1 MADPVVT
8 PDPEVV
14 TPPPQPFYTGH
25 ENDMVT
31 VKVDGVEKQ
40 IPYRDVVAGFQMA
53 ESSTKR
59 YEDAKRLREEAE
71 ALKATPAQPS
81 GVSAGGLKKPKE
93 WTTAEWDSWL
103 ERMADTFP
111 DPSKYQEGINATI
124 QEQLTLHKL
133 GNELE
138 TALDKHETVINA
150 FGGRQKAF
158 QILWGQFKTAL
169 EESQGNATAE
179 ALVADMEKN
188 LTTTLGVT
196 GTKPTTTLDPE
207 RGGQPAGSVVK
218 EPDKY
223 DKKGNLNPAWTTWAL
238 ANRKK

>member
-8 PDPEVV
+8 TDPAVV
-14 TPPPQPFYTGH
+14 TPAPQPFWTGH

-31 VKVDGVEKQ
+31 VKVDGVEQQVPFK
-40 IPYRDVVAGFQMA
+40 DVQAGYQMA
-53 ESSTKR
+53 KASTKR
-59 YEDAKRLREEAE
+59 FEEAKRLSDEAE
-71 ALKATPAQPS
+71 ARRATPAQPIGAS
-81 GVSAGGLKKPKE
+81 PGGLRKPKE
-93 WTTAEWDSWL
+93 WTTVEWDSWL

-111 DPSKYQEGINATI
+111 DPSKYQDGVNEQIR
-124 QEQLTLHKL
+124 EQLTLHKL

-138 TALDKHETVINA
+138 SALDKHETVIKA

-158 QILWGQFKTAL
+158 QLLWGQFRTAL

-179 ALVADMEKN
+179 ELVADMEKN

-196 GTKPTTTLDPE
+196 VTKPITTLDPE
-207 RGGQPAGSVVK
+207 RGGQPAGAVVK
-218 EPDKY
+218 EPDKF